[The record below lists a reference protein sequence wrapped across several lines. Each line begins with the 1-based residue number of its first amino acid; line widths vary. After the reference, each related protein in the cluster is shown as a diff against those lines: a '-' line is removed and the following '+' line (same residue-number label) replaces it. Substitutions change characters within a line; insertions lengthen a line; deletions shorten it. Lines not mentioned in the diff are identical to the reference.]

1 MAVYE
6 YARHGES
13 TANVRRVVAGHS
25 DVELTALGL
34 RQAHEAGDRAWAGN
48 REYDRIISSPLVRAY
63 ITASVIA
70 EKTGYD
76 AGEIEL
82 HAGLKEKGAGRFE
95 LQPIES
101 FYGMSDDELA
111 AGGAETA
118 RMFRDR
124 VVGAARDIYE
134 RTQHLDRVLIVA
146 HAGIYK
152 IAQATIGNHAPTY
165 MYKIKSPPNAEI
177 MPYPMEEM
185 VNFDTDNDTRA

>member
-1 MAVYE
+1 MAMYE

-13 TANVRRVVAGHS
+13 TANVRRIVAGHS

-34 RQAHEAGDRAWAGN
+34 QQAYEAGEKAAARDLK
-48 REYDRIISSPLVRAY
+48 YDRIISSPLSRAH
-63 ITASVIA
+63 ITARVIA
-70 EKTGYD
+70 EKIGYD
-76 AGEIEL
+76 HGDIEL
-82 HAGLKEKGAGRFE
+82 HEGLKEKSGGRFE
-95 LQPIES
+95 LQPIED

-118 RMFRDR
+118 RAFRDR
-124 VVGAARDIYE
+124 VVGVANDIYQ
-134 RTQHLDRVLIVA
+134 RTQHMDRVLIVA

-152 IAQATIGNHAPTY
+152 IAQATVGNKTPTH

-185 VNFDTDNDTRA
+185 ANFDIYN